1 MINHQIFPF
10 RITDR
15 CCIFIKLNSMLLLAI
30 FIFILSSPTVSFAQ
44 WAVAADTKT
53 PNDEP
58 RQVAYT
64 TNSEGYTLEIYMDS
78 NMMIRSRFILK
89 EGMLKLEEKSCPT
102 YQIDNG
108 MANNN
113 SINGDTCLSNH
124 QWAEFIFGNI
134 QNGTINSSIL
144 LAFMD
149 GITLTF
155 RFRLENGDYRETKF
169 SLSGSKRSMTSI
181 IGDNVIVRTQL

>member
-1 MINHQIFPF
+1 MFLTTIIFF
-10 RITDR
+10 
-15 CCIFIKLNSMLLLAI
+15 MLTA
-30 FIFILSSPTVSFAQ
+30 PTVSIAQ
-44 WAVAADTKT
+44 WAVATDTKA

-58 RQVAYT
+58 IQVAYT

-78 NMMIRSRFILK
+78 NLMIRSRFTLK
-89 EGMLKLEEKSCPT
+89 DGMLKLEDNSCPT
-102 YQIDNG
+102 FQIDNG
-108 MANNN
+108 MANNK
-113 SINGDTCLSNH
+113 SINGDTCISNL

-181 IGDNVIVRTQL
+181 IGDHVIDRTQQ

>member
-1 MINHQIFPF
+1 MINHQLFPIHLTTWCYK
-10 RITDR
+10 ITNLKAFFLIAISF
-15 CCIFIKLNSMLLLAI
+15 CVLL
-30 FIFILSSPTVSFAQ
+30 SPTTSLAQ

-58 RQVAYT
+58 IQVAYT

-78 NMMIRSRFILK
+78 NLMIRSRFTLND
-89 EGMLKLEEKSCPT
+89 GMLKLENNSCPT
-102 YQIDNG
+102 FQIDNG
-108 MANNN
+108 MANNK
-113 SINGDTCLSNH
+113 SIDGETCLSNN

-169 SLSGSKRSMTSI
+169 SLSGSKRSITSI
-181 IGDNVIVRTQL
+181 IGENVIVRTQ